1 MLLQSAGK
9 LKTLFV
15 SFGQIRDKSSGKSA
29 EENFQ
34 SNFFNSF
41 QKTDNSDQNLK
52 LNFNGRRFIFFI
64 RAAKKEKFISSLFF
78 FKLLKKV

>member
-9 LKTLFV
+9 LKTLLV

-52 LNFNGRRFIFFI
+52 LNFNGRRFLGQP
-64 RAAKKEKFISSLFF
+64 RKKSLFLRYF
-78 FKLLKKV
+78 SSNC